1 MIVSSRYRPLVLAAL
16 LAAVL
21 LVGRLRDRRRRVR
34 EAFEGTGIEGAALP
48 RGEPALSAEPVRH
61 CGGRAEAG
69 VCHGFESTSTRHSRS
84 HPSTSTWGRP
94 KPPEVRGR
102 TSTSGSSLRYY
113 RLVEEG
119 GNRDATVLDRLC
131 EVSLLVGDD
140 RAFARYAKRNADLYP
155 FERQLY
161 NLGLAYYGV
170 EDYQSVVKTQKEAIE
185 KFRTSAYLGGYY
197 RLVGLA
203 YVKQGRDQTAERTF
217 VAGVKAVDARLTEL
231 GRAQRPA
238 AEDIARLSEDRV
250 GMLLQL
256 KRLFQIYKKQGELD
270 QVERQLKDATKQ
282 MPCRASSFPC
292 RGSTGS

>member
-1 MIVSSRYRPLVLAAL
+1 MIVSFRYRPLILPAL

-21 LVGRLRDRRRRVR
+21 LVDGC
-34 EAFEGTGIEGAALP
+34 GTGGGESVKPSKGPASKEQLYREGNLLYLQSQFDTAAAVLK
-48 RGEPALSAEPVRH
+48 RAYAMDSSYLDPALALASLYFDL
-61 CGGRAEAG
+61 GKAEA
-69 VCHGFESTSTRHSRS
+69 V
-84 HPSTSTWGRP
+84 
-94 KPPEVRGR
+94 
-102 TSTSGSSLRYY
+102 GSKKANEHFRQSLRYY

-185 KFRTSAYLGGYY
+185 KFRTSAYLGGNY

-217 VAGVKAVDARLTEL
+217 VAGVKAVDTRLAEL

-270 QVERQLKDATKQ
+270 QVERQLKDAAK
-282 MPCRASSFPC
+282 
-292 RGSTGS
+292 

>member
-1 MIVSSRYRPLVLAAL
+1 MIGSSRYRPLVLAAL

-21 LVGRLRDRRRRVR
+21 LVDGC
-34 EAFEGTGIEGAALP
+34 GTGGGESVKPSKGPVSKEQLYREGNLLYLQSQFDTAAAVLK
-48 RGEPALSAEPVRH
+48 RAYAMDSSYLDPALALASLYFDL
-61 CGGRAEAG
+61 GKAEAA
-69 VCHGFESTSTRHSRS
+69 
-84 HPSTSTWGRP
+84 
-94 KPPEVRGR
+94 
-102 TSTSGSSLRYY
+102 GSKRANEHFRQSLRYY

-170 EDYQSVVKTQKEAIE
+170 EDYQSVVKIQKEAIE

-197 RLVGLA
+197 RLMGLA

-231 GRAQRPA
+231 RQSQRPA
-238 AEDIARLSEDRV
+238 AEDVARLSEDRM

-270 QVERQLKDATKQ
+270 QVERQLKDATK
-282 MPCRASSFPC
+282 
-292 RGSTGS
+292 

>member
-1 MIVSSRYRPLVLAAL
+1 MIVSSRCRPLVLAAL

-21 LVGRLRDRRRRVR
+21 LVGGC
-34 EAFEGTGIEGAALP
+34 GTGESVKTSKGPASKEQLYREGNLLYLQSQFDTAAAVLK
-48 RGEPALSAEPVRH
+48 RAYAMDSSYLDPALALASLYFDL
-61 CGGRAEAG
+61 GKAEA
-69 VCHGFESTSTRHSRS
+69 V
-84 HPSTSTWGRP
+84 
-94 KPPEVRGR
+94 
-102 TSTSGSSLRYY
+102 GSKKANEHFRQSLRYY

-185 KFRTSAYLGGYY
+185 KFRTSAYLGGNY

-217 VAGVKAVDARLTEL
+217 VAGVKAVDTRLAEL

-270 QVERQLKDATKQ
+270 QVERQLKDAAK
-282 MPCRASSFPC
+282 
-292 RGSTGS
+292 